1 MRYLKQ
7 GKETESQVIL
17 SDIMYEFYQPYTKSN

>member
-7 GKETESQVIL
+7 GKETEPGVIL
-17 SDIMYEFYQPYTKSN
+17 SDIMYEFYQSYTKSN